1 MANRNSA
8 AARAGADKSGS
19 AGVSSQAGDRS
30 DLAGGEEAVLEK
42 IREAMQGIEFGSVL
56 IKIHQGE
63 VVGIE
68 STRKAR
74 LRGAPGEPS

>member
-1 MANRNSA
+1 MT
-8 AARAGADKSGS
+8 DSGS
-19 AGVSSQAGDRS
+19 ANAQAGEDKRGS
-30 DLAGGEEAVLEK
+30 ARGMPKQTDQTDLAGREEAVLDK
-42 IREAMQGIEFGSVL
+42 IREAMEGIEFGSVL

-74 LRGAPGEPS
+74 LRGAPGEPA

>member
-1 MANRNSA
+1 MTDSGSANA
-8 AARAGADKSGS
+8 QAGADKSGS
-19 AGVSSQAGDRS
+19 ARRVPRAKEQT
-30 DLAGGEEAVLEK
+30 DLAGGEEAILSK
-42 IREAMQGIEFGSVL
+42 IREEMEGIEFGSVL

-74 LRGAPGEPS
+74 LRGTPGDPS

>member
-1 MANRNSA
+1 MTNRGSANA
-8 AARAGADKSGS
+8 QAGADKSGS
-19 AGVSSQAGDRS
+19 ARRAPQQQDPT
-30 DLAGGEEAVLEK
+30 DLAGGEEAILDK

-74 LRGAPGEPS
+74 LRDAPGEPS